1 MSLERA
7 ESGVDPVHDGR
18 MKTIMKL
25 EDVTTIDQL
34 VDFLS
39 GTQAVAF
46 SVISDKDACY
56 RWLQGELVKFRY
68 LTLSRR
74 GKGVVIRYLMKIS
87 GYSRQQLT
95 RLITQYRKTGR
106 LRRRQRTVS
115 GFTAKYTEQDIRLL
129 AAMDKR
135 HDTPCGPA
143 IKKLCERACE
153 VFGQT
158 EYTALA
164 SISVSHLYNLRKSTP
179 YTRQRRHFAK
189 TRPQPSKLGERRRP
203 QPEGRPG
210 YIRIDTVHQGDGDH
224 HKGVYHINAVDEVT
238 QFEIVCTVEKISER
252 YLIPA
257 LEQLLESFPFTVLGF
272 HSDNGSEY
280 INKCVAELLEKLL
293 IEFTKSR
300 SRHSNDNAL
309 AESKNGAVVRK
320 LFGYSHIPQ
329 RWAPLINDFNQQY
342 LNPYLNFHRP
352 CFFPETR
359 TDHKGK
365 QRKIYRYE
373 NMMTPYDKL
382 QSLPDAKDHLKP
394 GVSFAILD
402 KLAYQ
407 ISDNQA
413 AEQLQKARQTLFKT
427 IHGRTLKTG

>member
-1 MSLERA
+1 
-7 ESGVDPVHDGR
+7 

-25 EDVTTIDQL
+25 EDLTTIGQL
-34 VDFLS
+34 EDFLS
-39 GTQAVAF
+39 GTHAVAF

-56 RWLQGELVKFRY
+56 RWIQGELVKFRY
-68 LTLSRR
+68 LRLSRQ
-74 GKGVVIRYLMKIS
+74 GKGAVIRYLAKIS

-95 RLITQYRKTGR
+95 RLIAQYRKTGR

-115 GFTAKYTEQDIRLL
+115 GFTQKYTEQDIRLL
-129 AAMDKR
+129 AAMDER
-135 HDTPCGPA
+135 HGTPCGPA
-143 IKKLCERACE
+143 VKKLCERACGL
-153 VFGQT
+153 FGQT

-164 SISVSHLYNLRKSTP
+164 SISVSHLYNLRKSLS
-179 YTRQRRHFAK
+179 YTRQRRHFEK
-189 TRPQPSKLGERRRP
+189 TQPRPSKIGERRKP
-203 QPEGRPG
+203 QPNGQPG
-210 YIRIDTVHQGDGDH
+210 YIRIDTVHQGDLDKQ
-224 HKGVYHINAVDEVT
+224 KGVYHINAVDEVT
-238 QFEIVCTVEKISER
+238 QFEVVCSVEKISER

-257 LEQLLESFPFTVLGF
+257 LEQLLEAFPFTLLGF

-280 INKCVAELLEKLL
+280 INKRVAELLEKLL

-342 LNPYLNFHRP
+342 LNPYLNYHRP

-359 TDHKGK
+359 IDDKGK

-382 QSLPDAKDHLKP
+382 KSLHNSKDYLKP
-394 GVSFAILD
+394 GINFEILD
-402 KLAYQ
+402 KLAHQ

-413 AEQLQKARQTLFKT
+413 ADQLQKARQILFKT
-427 IHGRTLKTG
+427 IHGQTPKTG